1 MQELPDEIRSDRPD
15 ARPDC
20 HLCHGFV
27 LGVRHEIR
35 EGIHEVERAKR
46 EGAREVLQ
54 ERREA
59 TRNYLEADTPRE
71 KRRAIRQGI
80 REVNQAKARAYRDVV
95 QEKREARR
103 EIAREYYRA
112 R

>member
-1 MQELPDEIRSDRPD
+1 MKSVLIALMLGLTATSAMASSWGVRDEIS
-15 ARPDC
+15 
-20 HLCHGFV
+20 
-27 LGVRHEIR
+27 

-59 TRNYLEADTPRE
+59 ARNYLEADTPRE